1 MKKLILAMLVAAIGA
16 TAAVTAPP
24 AQAQLKEVFGRE
36 DSSHLVLNAGWF
48 DVINRDEE
56 TVSFGAEYRH
66 GEGILGVF
74 KPMVAAL
81 GTVEGGFWI
90 GAGVAV
96 DVYLGDS
103 VVLTGSFAPG
113 YYEEGSGKDLGN
125 ALEFRSQL
133 ELGYRFADYS
143 RVTVGISHLSNS
155 GIWSNE
161 NPGTEIATVNYYL
174 PLGTLFSMMD

>member
-1 MKKLILAMLVAAIGA
+1 VRKLVLAALVAATA
-16 TAAVTAPP
+16 AAAAVTAAP
-24 AQAQLKEVFGRE
+24 AQAQLNEVFNRE

-48 DVINRDEE
+48 DVVAGDEE

-66 GEGILGVF
+66 GDALLGVF

-81 GTVEGGFWI
+81 GTAEGGFWI

-113 YYEEGSGKDLGN
+113 YYEEGSGKDLGYP
-125 ALEFRSQL
+125 LEFRSQI

-143 RVTVGISHLSNS
+143 RLTVGLSHLSNS
-155 GIWSNE
+155 GLWSDE